1 MHLTACTT
9 KEVDE
14 AFDAAK
20 DAQKHWARVP
30 LCKRADYIKKVAA
43 LLRENWQPIA
53 YVLMSEV
60 AKGKNDSKTEV
71 RRALHHLALQ
81 HNQQVIRSAE
91 LMEYTAEEGARFFA
105 RNTMLLSDAF
115 PNTDR
120 TKICLESK
128 VPLGVVLC
136 IPPFNYPLNLAVS
149 KIGPALM
156 AGNTVVMKAPTQG
169 TDDDDDV
176 AWLDHMFNT
185 FLSLRVDNGCVSG
198 AVLCQGWRA
207 CWRVQP
213 RHWSR
218 V

>member
-1 MHLTACTT
+1 M
-9 KEVDE
+9 DE
-14 AFDAAK
+14 AFDTAK
-20 DAQKHWARVP
+20 EAQKHWARVP

-43 LLRENWQPIA
+43 LLRENWEPMA

-60 AKGKNDSKTEV
+60 AKGKNDSKTEARLFV
-71 RRALHHLALQ
+71 R
-81 HNQQVIRSAE
+81 HNTNVGFHFYGMQVIRSAE
-91 LMEYTAEEGARFFA
+91 LMEYTAEEGVRFFA

-149 KIGPALM
+149 KLGPALM

-169 TDDDDDV
+169 VRDRAWSSVDV
-176 AWLDHMFNT
+176 V
-185 FLSLRVDNGCVSG
+185 R
-198 AVLCQGWRA
+198 
-207 CWRVQP
+207 
-213 RHWSR
+213 
-218 V
+218 